1 MLPLCMLDRFIV
13 ANREAI
19 IAGAGAR
26 RSPTSKD
33 AEPTSGI
40 PVFLDQLV
48 DVLRLANSS
57 AVVDQ
62 AALIDSAGKYGCDL
76 LARGLTIGQLVHDYG
91 DVSRS
96 ITQRAGELGVPISAD
111 ELRILNWCVDGAIAG
126 AVTEYARQRERTIED
141 HGTER
146 LGVLVHELRNVLST
160 VSLAYASILSGRVP
174 VGGSTGQLLGTNLV
188 KLERLIDSSLAV
200 VRRDAGIARFEQI
213 PVAGFVEEIE
223 MAASP
228 QAEARGIRLTVP
240 AVLGIATIEG
250 DRQILS
256 AAIANMLQNAFKFT
270 RRGGA
275 VSLTT
280 RIADERILFDIEDE
294 CGGLPPGKIEELFTP
309 FSQRS
314 TDRSG
319 LGLGLAI
326 CLRAARASGGE
337 IRVRDIPG
345 RGCVFTL
352 DLPRRSLPPPSAIG
366 GGQGRGGPLH

>member
-1 MLPLCMLDRFIV
+1 
-13 ANREAI
+13 
-19 IAGAGAR
+19 
-26 RSPTSKD
+26 
-33 AEPTSGI
+33 
-40 PVFLDQLV
+40 
-48 DVLRLANSS
+48 
-57 AVVDQ
+57 
-62 AALIDSAGKYGCDL
+62 
-76 LARGLTIGQLVHDYG
+76 
-91 DVSRS
+91 
-96 ITQRAGELGVPISAD
+96 
-111 ELRILNWCVDGAIAG
+111 
-126 AVTEYARQRERTIED
+126 VTEYARQRERTIED

-200 VRRDAGIARFEQI
+200 VRRDAGIARLEQI

-223 MAASP
+223 MAASA

-240 AVLGIATIEG
+240 AVLDVATIEG

-280 RIADERILFDIEDE
+280 RLADERILFDIEDE

-352 DLPRRSLPPPSAIG
+352 DLPRRSLPLPSAIG